1 MTDQRDAA
9 PGGVP
14 FAVLA
19 DDLTSAAEAAGRLAD
34 SGRPASVVLD
44 ADAPPPPDTGAWPC
58 LDLDTRA
65 LAPAEAAALHG
76 RAARRLA
83 GGGRLG
89 VYKTM
94 DSSLR
99 GNWPAEL
106 AAVLRACDRRVAVVA
121 PAYPAYGRHTLDGR
135 QYADGV
141 PVHEGPA
148 GRDPVRPVRDPSVA
162 ALLAA
167 AGRAAHGLAPGGLP
181 GARAAALGPAAAGP
195 PRALVVDAASDG
207 DLAEVADAVREVL
220 DRAVVCGSPGLWE
233 ALIPAAPGHAAVPGE
248 PGRALVLV
256 GSLHP
261 VTRRQVARLRAH
273 GVPVVETA
281 RHGTAGAAGEGGG
294 AARAVRRLLREHDTV
309 ALVTPEP
316 AGTGE
321 PGGSDTGG
329 VRHLRALAD
338 AGAACARALPDLGLV
353 LCGGDTARA
362 VALALGAPAVR
373 VAGSIAPGIPIGT
386 LAGPCARRVIT
397 KAGGFGDP
405 SSLVAAVAALTGRA
419 P

>member
-1 MTDQRDAA
+1 MTDRRDTASHA
-9 PGGVP
+9 PGAVP

-34 SGRPASVVLD
+34 SGRAASVVLD
-44 ADAPPPPDTGAWPC
+44 ADAPPPRGGGAWPC

-65 LAPAEAAALHG
+65 LAPGAAAALHA
-76 RAARRLA
+76 RAARRLAAAA

-121 PAYPAYGRHTLDGR
+121 PAYPAYGRHTVGGR
-135 QYADGV
+135 QYAEGL

-148 GRDPVRPVRDPSVA
+148 GRDPVRPVRDPSVV
-162 ALLAA
+162 ALLAGA
-167 AGRAAHGLAPGGLP
+167 GLAASGVAP
-181 GARAAALGPAAAGP
+181 GALPDALAAALGPRAAAGP

-207 DLAEVADAVREVL
+207 DLAEAARAVRGVL
-220 DRAVVCGSPGLWE
+220 DRIVVCGSPGLWE
-233 ALIPAAPGHAAVPGE
+233 ALVPAPPGAYAALE

-261 VTRRQVARLRAH
+261 ATRRQVDRLRAH
-273 GVPVVETA
+273 GVPVVVTEA
-281 RHGTAGAAGEGGG
+281 ADAAGERGGT
-294 AARAVRRLLREHDTV
+294 AQAVRRLLSAHDTV
-309 ALVTPEP
+309 ALVTPERTAP
-316 AGTGE
+316 APGE
-321 PGGSDTGG
+321 PDGE
-329 VRHLRALAD
+329 RHLRALAE

-362 VALALGAPAVR
+362 VALALGAPALR
-373 VAGSIAPGIPIGT
+373 VAGSIAPGIALGT
-386 LAGPCARRVIT
+386 LEGPCARRVIS

-405 SSLVAAVAALTGRA
+405 SSLVAAAAALTGRT